1 MQLSGTVSLLDER
14 LKASLNFFYNDLF
27 NFIYRNNKAAP
38 SEPIYQNA
46 GYLRS
51 AGGELEASWVDSWL
65 HVRLMG
71 TYQRAVSAQSYGT
84 NGGSIFNVPSLS
96 GALSIDVAPVM
107 KWKEFLWLH
116 GAVRFTGETQ
126 SPVSLAFK
134 DSAGNPVLFDQP
146 DRVIAAAAIVDLG
159 VRVKNL
165 PVRNVFVQATVYNLF
180 NSFNE
185 VGGSVVH
192 PYPQTGRWF
201 LATIG
206 YTFE

>member
-1 MQLSGTVSLLDER
+1 MTSMAPRPLSVSVTTGKTVER
-14 LKASLNFFYNDLF
+14 
-27 NFIYRNNKAAP
+27 
-38 SEPIYQNA
+38 
-46 GYLRS
+46 
-51 AGGELEASWVDSWL
+51 V
-65 HVRLMG
+65 
-71 TYQRAVSAQSYGT
+71 
-84 NGGSIFNVPSLS
+84 
-96 GALSIDVAPVM
+96 ALSVDVAPIT

-159 VRVKNL
+159 VRVKKL

-206 YTFE
+206 